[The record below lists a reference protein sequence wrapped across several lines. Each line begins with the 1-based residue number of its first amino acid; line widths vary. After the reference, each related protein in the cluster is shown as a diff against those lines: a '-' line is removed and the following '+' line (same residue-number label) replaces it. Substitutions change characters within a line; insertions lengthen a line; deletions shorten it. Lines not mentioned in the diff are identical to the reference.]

1 MAAQETHQFNSL
13 LSGPRGAAI
22 FSLQAPMSYS
32 TRIDEAFGFAHR
44 LHRDQKRKATEIPY
58 ISHLMAV
65 AALVAE
71 HGGTEDQVIAA
82 LLHDAMEDQGGR
94 AVLEEIRGKYGETVA
109 RIVEGCTDADPEH
122 RPPWRERKEAY
133 LSHLKH
139 APADVQLVSAC
150 DKLHNGRCIVAGL
163 REHGPRYFE
172 RFNGG
177 QSGTL
182 WYYRSLVEAYPPGN
196 LPAALMDELRRVVGE
211 MESQGD

>member
-1 MAAQETHQFNSL
+1 
-13 LSGPRGAAI
+13 
-22 FSLQAPMSYS
+22 MSYS
-32 TRIDEAFGFAHR
+32 NRLDVAFIYAHR

-65 AALVAE
+65 AAIVAE

-82 LLHDAMEDQGGR
+82 LLHDAVEDQGGR
-94 AVLEEIRGKYGETVA
+94 PVLEEIRAKFGEMVA
-109 RIVEGCTDADPEH
+109 RIVEGCTDADPAV

-133 LSHLKH
+133 LAHLKH
-139 APADVQLVSAC
+139 ASAEVQLVSAC
-150 DKLHNGRCIVAGL
+150 DKLHNARCIVAGL

-196 LPAALMDELRRVVGE
+196 LPAALMDELRRVIGE